1 MGYALFNILVFPGL
15 LFLSLFGMLA
25 EFADRK
31 IYARLQNRVG
41 PPWYQP
47 EADFI
52 KLLAKEEIV
61 PADADRAVFRFLPVV
76 ALTAVVCSS
85 IYIPL
90 WSRSALYSFE
100 GDVIVVLYLL
110 TLPTLTFFLA
120 GWYSNSLF
128 AALGAVRAL
137 TQLFAYEVP
146 LFMGILAPAIVASS
160 WSLSGVAQFYG
171 AHPAYWIFNLP
182 GFVVCLVALQGK
194 LERLPFDIPDAETE
208 IVGGTF
214 TEYSGRLLAFFRMTI
229 DVELV
234 VGSALLAAVFFPF
247 GLGLPPVAGFILF
260 LGKVLFI
267 VTLLAVFRTVMA
279 RMRIDQM
286 VEFCWKY
293 LSTAALFQ
301 VLISLAVKGV
311 ILG

>member
-1 MGYALFNILVFPGL
+1 
-15 LFLSLFGMLA
+15 
-25 EFADRK
+25 
-31 IYARLQNRVG
+31 
-41 PPWYQP
+41 
-47 EADFI
+47 
-52 KLLAKEEIV
+52 
-61 PADADRAVFRFLPVV
+61 
-76 ALTAVVCSS
+76 
-85 IYIPL
+85 
-90 WSRSALYSFE
+90 
-100 GDVIVVLYLL
+100 
-110 TLPTLTFFLA
+110 
-120 GWYSNSLF
+120 
-128 AALGAVRAL
+128 
-137 TQLFAYEVP
+137 
-146 LFMGILAPAIVASS
+146 MGILAPAIVASS